1 MGNGVHHDPDE
12 VGRVLYKIMAGIS
25 EVQIFGLRKSQ
36 STRAAERFFKER
48 RVKIHLVDLEERAI
62 APGELKR
69 FVDKFGWNGVLDIGS
84 KVYQDAGLEYLRV
97 SETGMIA
104 KVVAEP
110 RLLLLPFVRAGK
122 SLSVGRDEDTWKSWM

>member
-1 MGNGVHHDPDE
+1 
-12 VGRVLYKIMAGIS
+12 MAGIT

-48 RVKIHLVDLEERAI
+48 RVKIHMVDLEERPI

-97 SETGMIA
+97 SEMGMVA

-122 SLSVGRDEDTWKSWM
+122 ALSVGRDEDTWKSWL